1 MPIVEV
7 GMMRVQPGK
16 TPMDAS
22 TPDGALLNNAWKAVT
37 TAPGGPQRV
46 YWGLEEEEEEEE
58 DSSTIWAFFDWNSLD
73 EHEAF
78 AKS

>member
-16 TPMDAS
+16 TPMDTC

-37 TAPGGPQRV
+37 SAPSGPQRV
-46 YWGLEEEEEEEE
+46 YWGLEEEGEEE
-58 DSSTIWAFFDWNSLD
+58 SSTIWAFFDWNSLD
-73 EHEAF
+73 EHEGF